1 MRVTEGET
9 SRDTHMRSMTGYG
22 SASVAFPGGQVSAEL
37 RTVNHRFLEM
47 KMLLPRLFLPWED
60 EFRQQ
65 ISAQVGRGRLELTL
79 SLAGRAPR
87 TYSVSL
93 NRELAQA
100 YREAFTHLQKD
111 LGLDGPLDLQ
121 LLASRPEL
129 FQVVEKPGLSPAEL
143 QAARKAV
150 QDALRALE
158 RQRSREGKF
167 LQRDLRRRIA
177 SVSKVRRAVAAR
189 TDRVQTASRDKLA
202 ARVRTFLAGTEVD
215 QTRLLHLS
223 LAGRAPRTYSVSL
236 NRELAQAYREAFTHL
251 QKDLGLDGPLDLQLL
266 ASRPELF
273 QVVEKP
279 GLSPAELQAARKA
292 VQDALRALERQRS
305 REGKFLQRD
314 LRRRIAS
321 VSKVRRA
328 VAART
333 DRVQTASRDKLAVR
347 VRTFLAGTEVDQTRL
362 LQEVVSLTQK
372 SDITEELVRL
382 HSHLEAMLDL
392 LRKHEPVGKRMDFLL
407 QEINREINTIGAKA
421 DDAPIRHLV
430 VEAKEEVEKLR
441 EQVQNIE

>member
-1 MRVTEGET
+1 
-9 SRDTHMRSMTGYG
+9 MTGYG

-93 NRELAQA
+93 NHELAQA
-100 YREAFTHLQKD
+100 YHAALTRLQKD
-111 LGLDGPLDLQ
+111 LSMDGPLDLQ

-129 FQVVEKPGLSPAEL
+129 FQVVEKPGLSSAEI
-143 QAARKAV
+143 QAAKKAV

-177 SVSKVRRAVAAR
+177 SLSKVRRAVAVR
-189 TDRVQTASRDKLA
+189 TGRVQTASRDKLA
-202 ARVRTFLAGTEVD
+202 ARVRTFLAGAEVD
-215 QTRLLHLS
+215 QT
-223 LAGRAPRTYSVSL
+223 
-236 NRELAQAYREAFTHL
+236 Q
-251 QKDLGLDGPLDLQLL
+251 
-266 ASRPELF
+266 
-273 QVVEKP
+273 
-279 GLSPAELQAARKA
+279 
-292 VQDALRALERQRS
+292 
-305 REGKFLQRD
+305 
-314 LRRRIAS
+314 
-321 VSKVRRA
+321 
-328 VAART
+328 
-333 DRVQTASRDKLAVR
+333 
-347 VRTFLAGTEVDQTRL
+347 L
-362 LQEVVSLTQK
+362 LQEVVTLTQK

-382 HSHLEAMLDL
+382 HSHLEVMTDL

>member
-1 MRVTEGET
+1 
-9 SRDTHMRSMTGYG
+9 MTGYG
-22 SASVAFPGGQVSAEL
+22 SASVAFPGGQVSAEF

-100 YREAFTHLQKD
+100 YREALTHLQKD

-121 LLASRPEL
+121 LLASCPEL

-150 QDALRALE
+150 QNALRALE

-189 TDRVQTASRDKLA
+189 TGRVHTASRDKLA

-215 QTRLLHLS
+215 QTRLL
-223 LAGRAPRTYSVSL
+223 
-236 NRELAQAYREAFTHL
+236 
-251 QKDLGLDGPLDLQLL
+251 
-266 ASRPELF
+266 
-273 QVVEKP
+273 
-279 GLSPAELQAARKA
+279 
-292 VQDALRALERQRS
+292 
-305 REGKFLQRD
+305 
-314 LRRRIAS
+314 
-321 VSKVRRA
+321 
-328 VAART
+328 
-333 DRVQTASRDKLAVR
+333 
-347 VRTFLAGTEVDQTRL
+347 
-362 LQEVVSLTQK
+362 QEVVTLTQK